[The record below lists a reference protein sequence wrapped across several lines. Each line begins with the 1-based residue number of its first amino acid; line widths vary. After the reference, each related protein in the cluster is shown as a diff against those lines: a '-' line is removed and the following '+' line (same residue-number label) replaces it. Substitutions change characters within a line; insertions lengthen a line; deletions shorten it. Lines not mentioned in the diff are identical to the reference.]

1 MFIKN
6 IFLILPVKFNRNYFI
21 LTILIFCVE
30 VLIAL
35 YVHDTIIRPYIGDLL
50 VVVLLYCFAK
60 SFLDT
65 PVFATAI
72 SVLVFSYIVEIL
84 QYFKIVNIL
93 GFQNSAIARI
103 IIGTSFAWIDLV
115 AYTLGIVLVLFVE
128 KIMIGKTLGKQK
140 IIVHKKNS

>member
-6 IFLILPVKFNRNYFI
+6 IFLSLPVKFNRNYFI
-21 LTILIFCVE
+21 LTILIFCGE

-50 VVVLLYCFAK
+50 VVVLLYCFVK
-60 SFLDT
+60 SFLSV

-72 SVLVFSYIVEIL
+72 YVLVFSFLIETL

-93 GFQNSAIARI
+93 GLQNSSIAKV

-128 KIMIGKTLGKQK
+128 KIMIGKFWA
-140 IIVHKKNS
+140 KKK